1 MFYCIIAI
9 LAFFFFGAIGV
20 WIAVISANYS
30 VSFMMGLASVFGMII
45 SGIACLFSIWVAV
58 TEIKS
63 YIFRRRN
70 R

>member
-1 MFYCIIAI
+1 
-9 LAFFFFGAIGV
+9 
-20 WIAVISANYS
+20 
-30 VSFMMGLASVFGMII
+30 LASVFGMII